1 MADKCGPDIVVLS
14 TRRMASIVERRESL
28 ARRLDDGY
36 DRIEQAAAAG
46 TDVAAWEDFW
56 IDLLREYE
64 AVCDELAAA

>member
-1 MADKCGPDIVVLS
+1 
-14 TRRMASIVERRESL
+14 MASIVERRESL